1 MPKAIDLLRQGRD
14 EELWQ
19 MCCGFLDLN
28 VSEFMEIQERLL
40 LQQLELL
47 NNCPLGE
54 KVMRGA
60 RPNTVEEFRQV
71 VPLTTYKDYCPELL
85 EKIEDVLPVKPES
98 WVRTS
103 GKSGEYSC
111 KWVPITPEFSQELSI
126 VMYGIGMLSSCSGR
140 GDTSNL
146 SGCAK
151 IVYAIAPRPYMSG
164 AMACMMGKQTP
175 QRYLPP
181 LEEAEGL
188 SFEERISQ
196 GFKQALSQGF
206 DYFFGLSL
214 VLVTVGNR
222 FSQSSSKTAVI
233 PLLFK
238 PRAMFRLIKGMV
250 RSKLAKRP
258 MLPRDLWSIKGIMS
272 GGLDSWAYKDKIKEL
287 WGRYPL
293 DVYAA
298 TECGILATQT
308 WDYGSMT
315 FVPNLNFLEFIPEE
329 ENLKWQMDRSYH
341 PETLLLDELEEGKEY
356 EIVVTN
362 FHGGAMVRYR
372 PGDMVMIT
380 SLQNERL
387 GIHIP
392 QMVFVG
398 RADDIIDFGVV
409 RVSEKTIWQAVENT
423 GITYEDWTAYRE
435 TGDSKLN
442 LYIELKDGFQA
453 READIAEAVYN
464 DIMKSN
470 EEAHTRSTFHDDPA
484 DIVDFKVKVTLL
496 PSSTFANYTAQRRA
510 EGAELAHLKPPHV
523 NPTDKMLSLL
533 LTETEEIIVVNKPG
547 TKEKVEAETEERKTA
562 V

>member
-54 KVMRGA
+54 KIMRGA

-85 EKIEDVLPVKPES
+85 EKNDDILPARPS
-98 WVRTS
+98 QWVHTS
-103 GKSGEYSC
+103 GKSGEYPC
-111 KWVPITPEFSQELSI
+111 KWVPLTHEFCQEMSA
-126 VMYGIGMLSSCSGR
+126 VSYGVGILSSCKNR
-140 GDTSNL
+140 GDL
-146 SGCAK
+146 SQINGCPK
-151 IVYAIAPRPYMSG
+151 IVYAVAPRPYMSG
-164 AMACMMGKQTP
+164 AMAQMLELQTP
-175 QRYLPP
+175 SKYLPP

-214 VLVTVGNR
+214 VLVSVGNKL
-222 FSQSSSKTAVI
+222 SQSSSKTAVL
-233 PLLFK
+233 PLFLK
-238 PRAMFRLIKGMV
+238 PKAMFRLIKGVV

-272 GGLDSWAYKDKIKEL
+272 GGLDSWIYKDKIKDL

-315 FVPNLNFLEFIPEE
+315 FVPNLNFFEFIPEE
-329 ENLKWQMDRSYH
+329 ENLKWQMDRSYQ

-372 PGDMVMIT
+372 VGDMVRIT
-380 SLQNERL
+380 SLRNYKL
-387 GIHIP
+387 GIEIP
-392 QMVFVG
+392 QMAFAR
-398 RADDIIDFGVV
+398 RADDIIDFGVT
-409 RVSEKTIWQAVENT
+409 RLTEKVIWQAIENS
-423 GITYEDWTAYRE
+423 GIPYEDWIARKD
-435 TGDSKLN
+435 TGENMALH
-442 LYIELKDGFQA
+442 LFIELKDGSQVT
-453 READIAEAVYN
+453 EADVASAVYQK
-464 DIMKSN
+464 IVGV
-470 EEAHTRSTFHDDPA
+470 DDEQNTA
-484 DIVDFKVKVTLL
+484 AEIRGDFTNFIDFKIEATLL
-496 PSSTFANYTAQRRA
+496 PSGTFAGYIEERRA
-510 EGAELAHLKPPHV
+510 EGADLAHLKPPHI
-523 NPTDKMLSLL
+523 NPSEETFTLL
-533 LTETEEIIVVNKPG
+533 VTKPEKARVAMEPETESD
-547 TKEKVEAETEERKTA
+547 KVTA
-562 V
+562 

>member
-28 VSEFMEIQERLL
+28 VSEFMDVQKRLM

-47 NNCPLGE
+47 NSCPLGE
-54 KVMRGA
+54 RIMRGA

-71 VPLTTYKDYCPELL
+71 VPLTTYKDYCPDLL
-85 EKIEDVLPVKPES
+85 DKNDEILPARPS
-98 WVRTS
+98 QWVHTS
-103 GKSGEYSC
+103 GKSGEYPC
-111 KWVPITPEFSQELSI
+111 KWVPLTQEFCQEMSI
-126 VMYGIGMLSSCSGR
+126 VSYGVGIFSSCKNR
-140 GDTSNL
+140 GDL
-146 SGCAK
+146 SQINGCPK
-151 IVYAIAPRPYMSG
+151 IVYAVAPRPYMSG
-164 AMACMMGKQTP
+164 AMAQMLELQTP
-175 QRYLPP
+175 SKYLPP

-214 VLVTVGNR
+214 VLVSVGNKL
-222 FSQSSSKTAVI
+222 SQSSSKTAVL
-233 PLLFK
+233 PLLLK
-238 PRAMFRLIKGMV
+238 PRAMFRLIKGV
-250 RSKLAKRP
+250 VKSKLAKRP

-272 GGLDSWAYKDKIKEL
+272 GGLDSWVYRDKIKDL

-329 ENLKWQMDRSYH
+329 EHLKWQMDRSYQ

-372 PGDMVMIT
+372 PGDMVRIT
-380 SLQNERL
+380 SLRNEKL
-387 GIHIP
+387 GIEIP
-392 QMVFVG
+392 QMTFAR
-398 RADDIIDFGVV
+398 RADDIIDFGVT
-409 RVSEKTIWQAVENT
+409 RLTEKVIWQAIENS
-423 GITYEDWTAYRE
+423 GIPYEDWIARKD
-435 TGDSKLN
+435 TGENMALH
-442 LYIELKDGFQA
+442 LFIELKDGSQIT
-453 READIAEAVYN
+453 EADVASAVYRK
-464 DIMKSN
+464 IV
-470 EEAHTRSTFHDDPA
+470 EVDDEQNTA
-484 DIVDFKVKVTLL
+484 AEIRGDFTNIIDFKIKATLL
-496 PSSTFANYTAQRRA
+496 PSGTFARYIEERRA
-510 EGAELAHLKPPHV
+510 EGADLAHLKPPHI
-523 NPTDKMLSLL
+523 NPSEETFTLL
-533 LTETEEIIVVNKPG
+533 VTKPEKARVATETETESD
-547 TKEKVEAETEERKTA
+547 KVTA
-562 V
+562 